1 MRLGVFARTF
11 PGRDPET
18 VFGDVLAAGFEGVQ
32 YNMACSGLP
41 PMPDAID
48 AGSAM
53 AVGAAARA
61 RGLRVFAVSGTW
73 NMIHP
78 DRAVRAEGQRRLEV
92 LAARAALLG
101 TDLVTLCTGTR
112 DPSDPWRHHPDNAR
126 PEAWADLIAEMARAV
141 ATATRHDVLLGIEPE
156 LGNVVNSAEAARRLL
171 DEIGS
176 DRIGIVLDP
185 ANLFEIA
192 TRDTQRRLV
201 SQAVDLLAD
210 RILMAHAKDRAA
222 DGSFC
227 AAGSGVID
235 FDHFLGTL
243 HRAGFDGPV
252 VAHGQTAAESP
263 GVAAFLRSRLGAPA
277 G

>member
-11 PGRDPET
+11 PGSDPGA
-18 VFGDVLAAGFEGVQ
+18 VFDAVLAAGFAGVQ

-41 PMPDAID
+41 PMPDAIE
-48 AGSAM
+48 AGVAM

-78 DRAVRAEGQRRLEV
+78 DPAVRAEGQRRLEV
-92 LAARAALLG
+92 LAARAALIG

-112 DPSDPWRHHPDNAR
+112 DPADPWRHHPDNAR
-126 PEAWADLIAEMARAV
+126 PEAWADLAAEMARAV
-141 ATATRHDVLLGIEPE
+141 ETAARHDILLGIEPE
-156 LGNVVNSAEAARRLL
+156 LGNVVNSAAAARRLL

-176 DRIGIVLDP
+176 DRLGIVLDP
-185 ANLFEIA
+185 ANLFDIA

-210 RILMAHAKDRAA
+210 RILLVHAKDRAP
-222 DGSFC
+222 DGTPC
-227 AAGSGVID
+227 AAGTGVID
-235 FDHFLGTL
+235 FDHVLGTL

-263 GVAAFLRSRLGAPA
+263 AVAAFLGGRLAALRP
-277 G
+277 

>member
-11 PGRDPET
+11 PGSDPDA
-18 VFGDVLAAGFEGVQ
+18 VFDAVLAAGFAGVQ
-32 YNMACSGLP
+32 YSMACSGLP
-41 PMPDAID
+41 PMPDAIG
-48 AGSAM
+48 AGEAM

-78 DRAVRAEGQRRLEV
+78 DPGVRAEGQRRLAV
-92 LAARAALLG
+92 LASRAALIG

-112 DPSDPWRHHPDNAR
+112 DPADPWRHHPDNAR
-126 PEAWADLIAEMARAV
+126 PEAWADLVAEMTRA
-141 ATATRHDVLLGIEPE
+141 AETAARHDVLLGIEPE
-156 LGNVVNSAEAARRLL
+156 LGNVVNSAAAARRLL

-176 DRIGIVLDP
+176 DRLGIVLDP

-210 RILMAHAKDRAA
+210 RILMVHAKDRAP
-222 DGSFC
+222 DGTFC
-227 AAGSGVID
+227 AAGTGVVD
-235 FDHFLGTL
+235 FDHVLGTL

-263 GVAAFLRSRLGAPA
+263 AVAAFLGARLAALRP
-277 G
+277 